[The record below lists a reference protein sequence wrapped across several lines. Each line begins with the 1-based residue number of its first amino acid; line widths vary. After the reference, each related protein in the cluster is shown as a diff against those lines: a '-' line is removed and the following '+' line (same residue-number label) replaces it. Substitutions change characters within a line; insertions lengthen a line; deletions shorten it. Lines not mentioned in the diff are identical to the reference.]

1 MSSKGTY
8 LEQGAGRTAKV
19 QAKQGIGRSVG
30 KKKPQRPRMYLKQ
43 KKLFEFPVLPE
54 KVSVSY
60 GSKNTSLQVCGVGEV
75 TVIQDS
81 GAASIQFSSFFPHSY
96 FKGCR
101 TKKVP
106 NPKKARDRILRMQG
120 SGKPVRF
127 TVTGSPGVSMYCSI
141 EGFETHEQGGDPGT
155 VYFTLKLKEYREA
168 KVRKIK
174 VDKGGKKAKAS
185 ASGSRTDST
194 PPPQTYTVANG
205 DCLWNIAKR
214 FYGNGSLYTLI
225 YEANKGV
232 IGGNPNLIYAGQ
244 VLTIPPA

>member
-1 MSSKGTY
+1 MTSKETHVG
-8 LEQGAGRTAKV
+8 QRAGGAVRARV
-19 QAKQGIGRSVG
+19 KQEVSRPTG
-30 KKKPQRPRMYLKQ
+30 KKKSQKCRMYLKQ

-54 KVSVSY
+54 KVAISY
-60 GSKNTSLQVCGVGEV
+60 GSKNTSLQVCGGGEV

-81 GAASIQFSSFFPHSY
+81 GAADIQFSSFFPQSY

-106 NPKKARDRILRMQG
+106 NPKKARDRILRMKE

-127 TVTGSPGVSMYCSI
+127 TVTGAPGVSMYCSI

-155 VYFTLKLKEYREA
+155 IYFTLKLKEYRGV

-174 VDKGGKKAKAS
+174 VDPGRKAATAS
-185 ASGSRTDST
+185 SSDSRTDNR
-194 PPPQTYTVANG
+194 PVAQTYTVVNG

-214 FYGNGSLYTLI
+214 FYGNGSLYTII
-225 YEANKGV
+225 YEANRGI